1 MEGRT
6 PLTVRSLLIML
17 AEIEARYDAL
27 IRDARLRN
35 SPEAE
40 YWEKEKNF
48 LNEEWRMKNE
58 EYF

>member
-48 LNEEWRMKNE
+48 LNEE
-58 EYF
+58 